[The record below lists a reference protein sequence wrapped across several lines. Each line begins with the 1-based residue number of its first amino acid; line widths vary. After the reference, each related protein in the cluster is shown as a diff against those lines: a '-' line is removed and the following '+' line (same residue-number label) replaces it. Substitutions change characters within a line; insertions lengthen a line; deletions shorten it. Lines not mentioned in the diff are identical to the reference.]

1 MTAAPKVPAA
11 GALPAQAQPPA
22 VPWGSAPP
30 PRILLYGGTFDPPH
44 LGHLNNLRAAM
55 AAVRPDRVV
64 VMPAGTPPHKAAS
77 ATPAALRLAMCE
89 CFRPLFP
96 ALEVSDWEIRQGGKS
111 YTIDTVKM
119 LEEAYPGA
127 QVYLCVGSD
136 MLTTFTEWRNWRE
149 LLRRTVLVAQ
159 SREEGDMPAL
169 RAAARALEAEG
180 GRVLFTDAPALPLAS
195 TELRAHRRDLSLVPG
210 AARRVIEENHL
221 YER

>member
-11 GALPAQAQPPA
+11 VALPAQAQPPA

-119 LEEAYPGA
+119 LEEKYPGA
-127 QVYLCVGSD
+127 SVYLCVGSD
-136 MLTTFTEWRNWRE
+136 MLTTFTEWRNWQE
-149 LLRRTVLVAQ
+149 LLRRTTLVAQ

-195 TELRAHRRDLSLVPG
+195 TDLRAHRRDLSLVPG
-210 AARRVIEENHL
+210 AARRVIEENQL

>member
-1 MTAAPKVPAA
+1 MEAETHSPRPGGEKV
-11 GALPAQAQPPA
+11 
-22 VPWGSAPP
+22 
-30 PRILLYGGTFDPPH
+30 LLFGGTFDPPH
-44 LGHLNNLRAAM
+44 NGHVHFLKSAIRAAQ
-55 AAVRPDRVV
+55 PDRVV
-64 VMPAGTPPHKAAS
+64 VMPACIPPHKAAS

-119 LEEAYPGA
+119 LEEKYPGA
-127 QVYLCVGSD
+127 SVYLCVGSD
-136 MLTTFTEWRNWRE
+136 MLTTFTEWRNWQE
-149 LLRRTVLVAQ
+149 LLRRTTLVAQ

-180 GRVLFTDAPALPLAS
+180 GRVLFTDTPALPLAS
-195 TELRAHRRDLSLVPG
+195 TDLRAHRRDLSLVPG